1 MQEGKGL
8 IKING
13 VPLSLYGTPVL
24 RGKVYEPVLIL
35 QSFVSSTTSLPSPL
49 SRMDIRLRVS
59 GGGHT
64 SQLYALRQAIAKAVV
79 AYVAKYEDAASAL
92 EIRKALV
99 AYDRSLLV
107 ADPRRCEPK
116 KFGGRSPESSPPAP
130 TSKSKPKEYRRGK
143 WTDEESAEVLF
154 IGDRYLKS
162 TSKTSAGK
170 VEDWEGLR
178 DKFKTHAKNRSV
190 AALRGKYLAL
200 VKKRAKDKEKA
211 AEGKSPEH
219 DEAAPFSPRSQ
230 SIIDHGTAAAVAY
243 VTGNHADPFQLVP
256 SPWTVA
262 EDAALLA
269 TLATMPLGPVRWPA
283 VHTMVQK
290 TYEQAEQRQFLRT
303 QQEVQVR
310 WDSRWSKQAFW
321 ANVPRSLAAPIN
333 LITQQLGQG
342 ILQFLTTSD
351 AAFARNIVESIGG
364 AALTPVKPAV
374 VPPQHSHTP
383 AQAGPSHFTQQPAST
398 SFRRPSVSLPSAP
411 NVMAHMQ
418 GSAASP
424 TPVGPARTP
433 SSPLDDAS
441 TQVQRPV
448 STGTIPQ
455 QLSSPPASASHLTPG
470 RAAPPFPYRPSPTLA
485 TSSISQPRSAPV
497 SSSNEQGLS
506 FMQAEDGEGLGYASP
521 GSTVALGQAAAGAT
535 QAYEGGAGDVRRPEE
550 EAGDE
555 PARKRTRTA

>member
-1 MQEGKGL
+1 M
-8 IKING
+8 
-13 VPLSLYGTPVL
+13 
-24 RGKVYEPVLIL
+24 
-35 QSFVSSTTSLPSPL
+35 SSTSEWTPSP
-49 SRMDIRLRVS
+49 SPPS
-59 GGGHT
+59 QPAET
-64 SQLYALRQAIAKAVV
+64 SARP
-79 AYVAKYEDAASAL
+79 S
-92 EIRKALV
+92 
-99 AYDRSLLV
+99 S
-107 ADPRRCEPK
+107 
-116 KFGGRSPESSPPAP
+116 SPQSSPPPPAP
-130 TSKSKPKEYRRGK
+130 KSTPKEYRRGK

-200 VKKRAKDKEKA
+200 VKKRAKEKGEA
-211 AEGKSPEH
+211 VEGQSPER
-219 DEAAPFSPRSQ
+219 DDDIVIVEPKRPLAPPQAPSQPAPFSPRSQ
-230 SIIDHGTAAAVAY
+230 SIIDRGTAAAVAY
-243 VTGNHADPFQLVP
+243 VAGNHADPFQLAP
-256 SPWTVA
+256 PPWTVA

-283 VHTMVQK
+283 VYTMVQK

-310 WDSRWSKQAFW
+310 WDVRWSKQAFW

-364 AALTPVKPAV
+364 AAFTPVKPAN
-374 VPPQHSHTP
+374 VPSQHSQTP
-383 AQAGPSHFTQQPAST
+383 GQAGPSHFAQQPPST
-398 SFRRPSVSLPSAP
+398 SFRRSSVPLPPAPSVI
-411 NVMAHMQ
+411 AHMQ
-418 GSAASP
+418 GFAASP
-424 TPVGPARTP
+424 TPVGPARPP
-433 SSPLDDAS
+433 SHFDDAS
-441 TQVQRPV
+441 TQVQRPA
-448 STGTIPQ
+448 STGTLPQ

-485 TSSISQPRSAPV
+485 STTISPPRSAPV
-497 SSSNEQGLS
+497 SSSNGQGPS
-506 FMQAEDGEGLGYASP
+506 FLQAEDGEGFVYAST
-521 GSTVALGQAAAGAT
+521 GSAADSGQATASAN
-535 QAYEGGAGDVRRPEE
+535 QAYEGVAGDVRRPGE

-555 PARKRTRTA
+555 PAPKRTRTA

>member
-1 MQEGKGL
+1 MAL
-8 IKING
+8 L
-13 VPLSLYGTPVL
+13 P
-24 RGKVYEPVLIL
+24 
-35 QSFVSSTTSLPSPL
+35 PSP
-49 SRMDIRLRVS
+49 M
-59 GGGHT
+59 
-64 SQLYALRQAIAKAVV
+64 
-79 AYVAKYEDAASAL
+79 
-92 EIRKALV
+92 
-99 AYDRSLLV
+99 
-107 ADPRRCEPK
+107 
-116 KFGGRSPESSPPAP
+116 SP
-130 TSKSKPKEYRRGK
+130 
-143 WTDEESAEVLF
+143 
-154 IGDRYLKS
+154 
-162 TSKTSAGK
+162 
-170 VEDWEGLR
+170 
-178 DKFKTHAKNRSV
+178 
-190 AALRGKYLAL
+190 
-200 VKKRAKDKEKA
+200 
-211 AEGKSPEH
+211 
-219 DEAAPFSPRSQ
+219 
-230 SIIDHGTAAAVAY
+230 
-243 VTGNHADPFQLVP
+243 
-256 SPWTVA
+256 
-262 EDAALLA
+262 
-269 TLATMPLGPVRWPA
+269 ATMPTRSSSFLLPGPSPKMQHSLPHLRQCLSDRCAGRRSTRWCRRPMSRPNSGSSCGRSRRCRSVGTRGGASRRSGRTVRPFA
-283 VHTMVQK
+283 AATK
-290 TYEQAEQRQFLRT
+290 TAHADLVVLQ
-303 QQEVQVR
+303 
-310 WDSRWSKQAFW
+310 
-321 ANVPRSLAAPIN
+321 VPRSLAAPIN